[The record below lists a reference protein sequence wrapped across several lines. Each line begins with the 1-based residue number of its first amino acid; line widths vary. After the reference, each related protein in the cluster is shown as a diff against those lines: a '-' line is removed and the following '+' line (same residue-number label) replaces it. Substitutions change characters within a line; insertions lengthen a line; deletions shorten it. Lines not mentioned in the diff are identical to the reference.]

1 MGLDKD
7 NPRVLVQV
15 KTGQASIEDFRA
27 LRGLVGSHGADQGL
41 LVAWGGFRGTVVTEA
56 KRDYFLI
63 RLWDA
68 DELLGALFDVYD
80 ELPGDVKSALPLKRV
95 WALVPDD

>member
-1 MGLDKD
+1 
-7 NPRVLVQV
+7 
-15 KTGQASIEDFRA
+15 
-27 LRGLVGSHGADQGL
+27 
-41 LVAWGGFRGTVVTEA
+41 VTEA

>member
-1 MGLDKD
+1 MGPIKAVG
-7 NPRVLVQV
+7 RV
-15 KTGQASIEDFRA
+15 
-27 LRGLVGSHGADQGL
+27 
-41 LVAWGGFRGTVVTEA
+41 GGFRGTVVTEA

>member
-1 MGLDKD
+1 MGPIK
-7 NPRVLVQV
+7 
-15 KTGQASIEDFRA
+15 ACWS
-27 LRGLVGSHGADQGL
+27 RGGFSRDRGDRGEAGL
-41 LVAWGGFRGTVVTEA
+41 LPHPT
-56 KRDYFLI
+56 
-63 RLWDA
+63 WDA